1 MKGLFTDGD
10 DRPLFTFIGTNE
22 EILEWIE
29 ANKKQLPLNEWWSC
43 DVALEG
49 DTIHISGDEDL
60 KEFTIRDVET
70 IKLGIDKGNTG
81 MRTIAISAKHSFSIS
96 IECLELMVELGNEW
110 AIDHHKYLTPGMDS
124 TYPDSELSRED
135 PILIEAIKTLGI
147 DKASGGNEI
156 RLVTIP
162 NRIQYGVAESDTGA
176 GEWVYEKHRIWT
188 GAPDEEVEET
198 TEERRLERIRNLMTN
213 MYNLPQ
219 FIMESDGSPEM
230 DKLIKNTAEK
240 AMGSMPYLDKAL
252 DLNTTLEELYQ
263 LYENP
268 ENRGKPKRV

>member
-43 DVALEG
+43 DVTLEG
-49 DTIHISGDEDL
+49 DMVRISGDEDY
-60 KEFTIRDVET
+60 KELAIKDVEV
-70 IKLGIDKGNTG
+70 IKVG
-81 MRTIAISAKHSFSIS
+81 
-96 IECLELMVELGNEW
+96 
-110 AIDHHKYLTPGMDS
+110 
-124 TYPDSELSRED
+124 
-135 PILIEAIKTLGI
+135 
-147 DKASGGNEI
+147 
-156 RLVTIP
+156 
-162 NRIQYGVAESDTGA
+162 
-176 GEWVYEKHRIWT
+176 
-188 GAPDEEVEET
+188 ET

-219 FIMESDGSPEM
+219 FIVESDGSPEM
-230 DKLIKNTAEK
+230 EKLIKNTAEK